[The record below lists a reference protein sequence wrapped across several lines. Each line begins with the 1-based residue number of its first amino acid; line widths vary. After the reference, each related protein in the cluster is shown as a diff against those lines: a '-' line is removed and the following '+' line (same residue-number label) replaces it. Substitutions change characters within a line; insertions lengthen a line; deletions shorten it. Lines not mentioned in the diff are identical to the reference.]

1 MALTP
6 EQKTLDKVVLI
17 FRCIEGPFV
26 ETSSHI
32 DEYALVGLRTL
43 AIASR
48 ELSQRQYE
56 SFVQKL
62 NTASQSLEERERKT
76 RVRLSY

>member
-1 MALTP
+1 M
-6 EQKTLDKVVLI
+6 I

-26 ETSSHI
+26 ESNKHI

-43 AIASR
+43 AIATR

-56 SFVQKL
+56 TFVQKL
-62 NTASQSLEERERKT
+62 NTASQSMEERERKT
-76 RVRLSY
+76 RVSFSLKIFPTT